1 MNTTKNFNINKKI
14 IAILLIIFTL
24 LSTASPIFA
33 ASGTGTYVAAQW
45 ATYIYTEDN
54 AGTQNGMLLRRL
66 TNVNTGVTR
75 TVFCAQNGVEI
86 RTGVRE
92 TGNYYTPTSQRVK
105 RACKIAY
112 YGWYEPYG
120 DYIVDGGTP
129 SDKKERYVLTQK
141 YIWEALG
148 EAYGAFLD
156 SSRQA
161 RYESFKNE
169 IDAKINSTEAR
180 PSFDSTSIELS
191 AGDTYTATD
200 TNGVLANYNSID
212 NSVDGVR
219 FQHNKGENTLTI
231 TVSEDCEKE
240 SVKISDATAIAWN
253 FIKDGT
259 QDNDTSIYFEFADD
273 VQNQLYALHYND
285 PVPVAFSLKIN
296 SFGKLELSKLNT
308 SGKLVDGA
316 VYNVT
321 GPNGYNQDV
330 TVKGGKITLDKLRKG
345 TYTIKEITAP
355 YGYLIDTK
363 SYNVEVNVNQT
374 ATASITNDEPTGNF
388 TLIKKNSDKSATIQN
403 AEYRIWNDNYDQTFK
418 TDKDGK
424 IEVTGL
430 KLGKY
435 NYQETNAPE
444 GYLLDE
450 NVYTFEL
457 TYKDQYTK
465 VVYAS
470 DEKTDDEPRGSI
482 IINKK
487 DSETGTTPQGDAELK
502 GAVYEVYAKEDI
514 YNKAKTKKYYSNG
527 DLVATRTMN
536 EKGETEDITDLP
548 LGKYSVKE
556 KTASKG
562 YLLDTKE
569 YDASILYKDQKTKVV
584 VNKITS
590 NEDVKKMQLHIFKT
604 GIKIKS
610 GLLKG
615 IAGAEFTIKL
625 NSDVENALAKGYT
638 YAEIWNGLD
647 EDGNKVN
654 VDSKRVSEA
663 QVIAPSYESIT
674 TDNDGNAYTQNK
686 LPFGTYL
693 VKETKTPTDFETAV
707 DFTFSV
713 TKDESEVKEVA
724 QKVIHLMVND
734 EQHESYIKLVKK
746 DAKTNKIVSLSSATF
761 EIKAASNIVDR
772 GTGEI
777 LYRKGDTITQKVGST
792 TYTSFT
798 TNAENKV
805 IPDNSYNSDN
815 DGTGTTITP
824 LTLPVGKYE
833 INEIKIPDGFLQ
845 LDNPVTFEIKNIKN
859 YDTDK
864 FGDFVKEVVIKNE
877 QPTGTLTVDKSVA
890 LREDVDTSIVDVSD
904 LSGIEFKLT
913 AKENIID
920 KADGSKIYEKG
931 KQVGTYNLT
940 KEGKLKVENLP
951 MGVYE
956 LTEIKT
962 LPGLVLNTDKFEVKF
977 EKKDDTTKVYTVKKE
992 IVNNTTVTE
1001 FSKTDITGDKELEGA
1016 KLTVLDKDNNI
1027 VDTWVSTSKTHKIE
1041 GLTAGNKYTLREEIS
1056 PKGFVKAT
1064 DIEFSVENDNKIH
1077 KVEMVD
1083 KIVEMSKVDIGGNE
1097 IEGATI
1103 QVKDKDGNVVDEWVS
1118 TKEPHII
1125 NNLVENETYILHEE
1139 ISADGYV
1146 KATDVE
1152 FTVTTDK
1159 ETQHVEMVDKIV
1171 LMSKVDVGGEEIEGA
1186 TIQVFDKDGNVVDEW
1201 VSEKKPHQI
1210 KNLVENETY
1219 ILHEEV
1225 VAEDFVKATDIE
1237 FTVTTDKE
1245 TQHEKLVDKIVTV
1258 TKTDLTNGE
1267 EIEGAKLVVTDEE
1280 GNTVDEWVS
1289 EKTPHKIKNL
1299 EEGKKYTLTELTAPY
1314 GYEIA
1319 ESIEF
1324 EVSKEKINEC
1334 IEMKDKPIL
1343 KSVQVEKVD
1352 KATGEHIKSNK
1363 FEFGIFEDSECTKL
1377 IKKAGANENEG
1388 TALFDELRYGTYYI
1402 KEIKAPLGYK
1412 LSDQVVEI
1420 VINDEGVFADGVSL
1434 EESDS
1439 VYSFVYY
1446 NSLLPSIQTGNEADY
1461 NIIINLM
1468 VLSLAGI
1475 GVGIVLL
1482 KSKKKENK

>member
-1 MNTTKNFNINKKI
+1 MNSTKKFNINKKI

-33 ASGTGTYVAAQW
+33 ASGTGTYVARQW

-54 AGTQNGMLLRRL
+54 TNTKYGMLLRSL
-66 TNVNTGVTR
+66 TNVNTGVTK
-75 TVFCAQNGVEI
+75 TVFCAQDGVEI
-86 RTGVRE
+86 ATGVKE
-92 TGNYYTPTSQRVK
+92 SGNYYTPTSEKVK

-112 YGWYEPYG
+112 YGWYQVYG
-120 DYIVDGGTP
+120 DYIVGPDTT
-129 SDKKERYVLTQK
+129 STQKERYVLTQK
-141 YIWEALG
+141 YIWEALD
-148 EAYGAFLD
+148 ETYGAFLD

-161 RYESFKNE
+161 SYESFKSE
-169 IDAKINSTEAR
+169 IDGKISAASSR
-180 PSFDSTSIELS
+180 PSFDATTIELN

-200 TNGVLANYNSID
+200 TKGILAGYNSID
-212 NSVDGVR
+212 ETVDGVR
-219 FQHNKGENTLTI
+219 FQHTKGENTLKI
-231 TVSEDCEKE
+231 TVNEDCEKE

-253 FIKDGT
+253 FIKEGT
-259 QDNDTSIYFEFADD
+259 EDNDTSIYFEFADD

-285 PVPVAFSLKIN
+285 PVPVALSLKIN

-321 GPNGYNQDV
+321 GPNGFNQDV
-330 TVKGGKITLDKLRKG
+330 TVKDGKITLDKLRKG
-345 TYTIKEITAP
+345 TYTVKEVTAP
-355 YGYLIDTK
+355 YGYLLDTN

-374 ATASITNDEPTGNF
+374 AKQSITNDEPTGNF
-388 TLIKKNSDKSATIQN
+388 SLVKKNADKSANIEN

-418 TDKDGK
+418 TDKNGK

-435 NYQETNAPE
+435 NYQEITAPE
-444 GYLLDE
+444 GYLVDK

-457 TYKDQYTK
+457 AYKDQYTK
-465 VVYAS
+465 VVYANA
-470 DEKTDDEPRGSI
+470 EKTDDEPTGTITI
-482 IINKK
+482 IKK

-514 YNKAKTKKYYSNG
+514 YNKAKTKKYYSKG

-536 EKGETEDITDLP
+536 ENGETEDITNLP

-556 KTASKG
+556 KTASTG
-562 YLLDTKE
+562 YLLDTTE
-569 YDASILYKDQKTKVV
+569 YDVSVLYKDQTTEVV

-590 NEDVKKMQLHIFKT
+590 NEQVKKMQLHIFKT
-604 GIKIKS
+604 GIKVNS

-625 NSDVENALAKGYT
+625 NSDVEKALEQGYT

-647 EDGNKVN
+647 EDGNKVT

-686 LPFGTYL
+686 LPFGTYI
-693 VKETKTPTDFETAV
+693 VKETKTPADFETAV

-734 EQHESYIKLVKK
+734 EQLESYIKLVKK
-746 DAKTNKIVSLSSATF
+746 DTKTDKIVSLTSATF
-761 EIKAASNIVDR
+761 EIKAATNIVDR

-777 LYRKGDTITQKVGST
+777 LYRKGDKITQKVGNT

-798 TNAENKV
+798 TNSDNKV

-815 DGTGTTITP
+815 DEKGIATTP

-833 INEIKIPDGFLQ
+833 ISEIKIPDGFLQ
-845 LDNPVTFEIKNIKN
+845 LDNPVTFEIKNVKN
-859 YDTDK
+859 YGTDK
-864 FGDFVKEVVIKNE
+864 DGAFVKEVVIKNE
-877 QPTGTLTVDKSVA
+877 QPTGTLILNKSIA
-890 LREDVDTSIVDVSD
+890 LRDNVDTSLVDTSD
-904 LSGIEFKLT
+904 LSGIQFTLT

-920 KADGSKIYEKG
+920 KADGSTIYEKG
-931 KQVGTYNLT
+931 KEVGTHNLT
-940 KEGKLKVENLP
+940 KEGTLKVENLP

-956 LTEIKT
+956 LKEITT
-962 LPGLVLNTDKFEVKF
+962 LPGLVLNTDKYEVKF
-977 EKKDDTTKVYTVKKE
+977 EKKDDTTKVYTVTKD
-992 IVNNTTVTE
+992 IVNDTTITE

-1016 KLTVLDKDNNI
+1016 KLTVLDKDGNV
-1027 VDTWVSTSKTHKIE
+1027 VDSWVSTDKTHKIE
-1041 GLTAGNKYTLREEIS
+1041 GLTAGSKYTLREEIA
-1056 PKGFVKAT
+1056 PKGYVVTT
-1064 DIEFSVENDNKIH
+1064 DIEFTVDNDNKIH

-1083 KIVEMSKVDIGGNE
+1083 KIVEISKVDVGGEE

-1103 QVKDKDGNVVDEWVS
+1103 QVIDKDGNIVDEWVS

-1125 NNLVENETYILHEE
+1125 NNLVENETYTLHEE
-1139 ISADGYV
+1139 VSADGYV
-1146 KATDVE
+1146 KATDV
-1152 FTVTTDK
+1152 
-1159 ETQHVEMVDKIV
+1159 
-1171 LMSKVDVGGEEIEGA
+1171 
-1186 TIQVFDKDGNVVDEW
+1186 
-1201 VSEKKPHQI
+1201 
-1210 KNLVENETY
+1210 
-1219 ILHEEV
+1219 
-1225 VAEDFVKATDIE
+1225 E

-1280 GNTVDEWVS
+1280 GNTVDEWFS
-1289 EKTPHKIKNL
+1289 EKTPHKVKNL
-1299 EEGKKYTLTELTAPY
+1299 EEGKKYTLTEITAPY

-1363 FEFGIFEDSECTKL
+1363 FEFGIFEDKECTKL

-1412 LSDQVVEI
+1412 LSNQAVEI
-1420 VINDEGVFADGVSL
+1420 TINDEGVFADGVSL
-1434 EESDS
+1434 EENNDL
-1439 VYSFVYY
+1439 YSFVYY
-1446 NSLLPSIQTGNEADY
+1446 NSLLPAVQTGNETNY
-1461 NIIINLM
+1461 NLIINLM
-1468 VLSLAGI
+1468 ILSLFGI
-1475 GVGIVLL
+1475 GTGIVVL
-1482 KSKKKENK
+1482 KNRKKKNV

>member
-1 MNTTKNFNINKKI
+1 MNNTKKFNINKKI

-33 ASGTGTYVAAQW
+33 ASGRGTYVAAQW

-54 AGTQNGMLLRRL
+54 SDTQYGMLLRKL
-66 TNVNTGVTR
+66 TNVNTGVSK
-75 TVFCAQNGVEI
+75 TVFCAQNGVEMA
-86 RTGVRE
+86 TGVKE
-92 TGNYYTPTSQRVK
+92 TGNYYTPTSEKVK

-112 YGWYEPYG
+112 YGWYQVYG
-120 DYIVDGGTP
+120 DYVVGPDTN
-129 SDKKERYVLTQK
+129 STQKERYVLTQK

-148 EAYGAFLD
+148 EAFGDFLD

-161 RYESFKNE
+161 RYVQFKQE
-169 IDAKINSTEAR
+169 IDSKINTMSSR
-180 PSFDSTSIELS
+180 PSFDATTIELT

-200 TNGVLANYNSID
+200 TKGILASYNSID
-212 NSVDGVR
+212 KTVDGVR
-219 FQHNKGENTLTI
+219 FQHSKGENTLKI
-231 TVSEDCEKE
+231 TVSENCDKE
-240 SVKISDATAIAWN
+240 SIKISDATAIAWN
-253 FIKDGT
+253 FIKEGT
-259 QDNDTSIYFEFADD
+259 ENNDTSVYFEFADD
-273 VQNQLYALHYND
+273 VQNQLYSLHYND

-296 SFGKLELSKLNT
+296 SFGKLELKKLND

-316 VYNVT
+316 IYNVT
-321 GPNGYNQDV
+321 GPNGFNQDV
-330 TVKGGKITLDKLRKG
+330 AVKGGKITLEKLRKG
-345 TYTIKEITAP
+345 TYTVKEKTAP
-355 YGYLIDTK
+355 YGYLLDTQ

-374 ATASITNDEPTGNF
+374 ATQSITNHEPTGNF
-388 TLIKKNSDKSATIQN
+388 KLIKKNADKSANLEN
-403 AEYRIWNDNYDQTFK
+403 AEYRIWNDNYDKTFK
-418 TDKDGK
+418 TDKNGK
-424 IEVTGL
+424 IEVNGL

-435 NYQETNAPE
+435 NYQETKAPE

-450 NVYTFEL
+450 KVYTFEL
-457 TYKDQYTK
+457 TYKDQYTEI
-465 VVYAS
+465 VYAN
-470 DEKTDDEPRGSI
+470 DERTDDEPRGSI
-482 IINKK
+482 TIIKK
-487 DSETGTTPQGDAELK
+487 DSETGTTPQGDAELE

-536 EKGETEDITDLP
+536 AKGETEDITGLP

-569 YDASILYKDQKTKVV
+569 YDASVLYKDQKTNVV

-590 NEDVKKMQLHIFKT
+590 NENVKKMQLHIFKS
-604 GIKIKS
+604 GIKVNS
-610 GLLKG
+610 GLVQG
-615 IAGAEFTIKL
+615 IEGAEFTIKL

-647 EDGNKVN
+647 EDGNKIN
-654 VDSKRVSEA
+654 VDAKRVKET
-663 QVIAPSYESIT
+663 QEIAPSYESIT
-674 TDNDGNAYTQNK
+674 TDNEGNAYTQNK
-686 LPFGTYL
+686 LPFGKYI

-713 TKDESEVKEVA
+713 KKDESEVKEVA
-724 QKVIHLMVND
+724 QKVIHLMVNN

-746 DAKTNKIVSLSSATF
+746 DTKTNKIVSLSSATF
-761 EIKAASNIVDR
+761 EIKAASDIIDR
-772 GTGEI
+772 GTGKVI
-777 LYRKGDTITQKVGST
+777 YNKGDTITQKVGST

-890 LREDVDTSIVDVSD
+890 LREDVDISIVDVSD
-904 LSGIEFKLT
+904 LSGIQFKLT

-920 KADGSKIYEKG
+920 KADGSTIYEKG
-931 KQVGTYNLT
+931 KEVGTYNLT
-940 KEGKLKVENLP
+940 KEGTLKIENLP
-951 MGVYE
+951 IGVYE
-956 LTEIKT
+956 LQEIKT
-962 LPGLVLNTDKFEVKF
+962 IDGLVLNNEKYEVKF
-977 EKKDDTTKVYTVKKE
+977 EKIDNTTKVYTVKKE
-992 IVNNTTVTE
+992 IINDTTITE

-1016 KLTVLDKDNNI
+1016 KLTILDKDGKVI
-1027 VDTWVSTSKTHKIE
+1027 DTWVSTNKTHKVE
-1041 GLTAGNKYTLREEIS
+1041 GLTAGSKYTLREEIS
-1056 PKGFVKAT
+1056 PRGFVKAT
-1064 DIEFSVENDNKIH
+1064 DIEFTVENDNKIH

-1083 KIVEMSKVDIGGNE
+1083 KVVEMSKVNIAGNE

-1103 QVKDKDGNVVDEWVS
+1103 QVKGKDGKVIDEWVS
-1118 TKEPHII
+1118 AKEPHII
-1125 NNLVENETYILHEE
+1125 NNLVENETYTLHEE
-1139 ISADGYV
+1139 IVANGYV
-1146 KATDVE
+1146 KA
-1152 FTVTTDK
+1152 
-1159 ETQHVEMVDKIV
+1159 
-1171 LMSKVDVGGEEIEGA
+1171 S
-1186 TIQVFDKDGNVVDEW
+1186 
-1201 VSEKKPHQI
+1201 
-1210 KNLVENETY
+1210 
-1219 ILHEEV
+1219 
-1225 VAEDFVKATDIE
+1225 DIE

-1245 TQHEKLVDKIVTV
+1245 TQHIEMIDKIVEI
-1258 TKTDLTNGE
+1258 TKTDLTNGDE
-1267 EIEGAKLVVTDEE
+1267 VEGAELVVTDED
-1280 GNTVDEWVS
+1280 GKVIDEWTS
-1289 EKTPHKIKNL
+1289 TKEPHHVNNL
-1299 EEGKKYTLTELTAPY
+1299 EEGKKYTLTEKTAPY
-1314 GYEIA
+1314 GYEVA

-1324 EVSKEKINEC
+1324 TVSFDKETQH
-1334 IEMKDKPIL
+1334 IEMKDMPIL

-1363 FEFGIFEDSECTKL
+1363 FEFGIFEDAECTKL

-1402 KEIKAPLGYK
+1402 KEIKAPLGYR
-1412 LSDQVVEI
+1412 LSDQVVKIE
-1420 VINDEGVFADGVSL
+1420 INDEGVFADGVSL
-1434 EESDS
+1434 EEKDS

-1446 NSLLPSIQTGNEADY
+1446 NSLLPKIQTGNETNY
-1461 NIIINLM
+1461 NLIINLM
-1468 VLSLAGI
+1468 ILSLVGI
-1475 GVGIVLL
+1475 GTGIILL
-1482 KSKKKENK
+1482 KSKKKENN

>member
-33 ASGTGTYVAAQW
+33 VSGNGTYVAAQW
-45 ATYIYTEDN
+45 ATYVFTEDN
-54 AGTQNGMLLRRL
+54 ADTEYGMLLRRL
-66 TNVNTGVTR
+66 TNVNTSVTK
-75 TVFCAQNGVEI
+75 TVFCAQNGVAMA
-86 RTGVRE
+86 TGVKE
-92 TGNYYTPTSQRVK
+92 TGNYYTPTSEKVK

-112 YGWYEPYG
+112 YGWYQVYG
-120 DYIVDGGTP
+120 DYVVGPDTN
-129 SDKKERYVLTQK
+129 STQKERYVLTQK

-148 EAYGAFLD
+148 EDYSAFLD
-156 SSRQA
+156 SSRQT
-161 RYESFKNE
+161 RYIQFKNE
-169 IDAKINSTEAR
+169 IDGKINATASR
-180 PSFDSTSIELS
+180 PSFDSTTIELS

-200 TNGVLANYNSID
+200 TKGILASYNSID
-212 NSVDGVR
+212 KTVDGVR
-219 FQHNKGENTLTI
+219 FQHTKGENTLKI
-231 TVSEDCEKE
+231 IVSEDCDKE

-253 FIKDGT
+253 FIKEGT
-259 QDNDTSIYFEFADD
+259 EDNDTSIYFEFADD

-308 SGKLVDGA
+308 SRKLVDGA

-321 GPNGYNQDV
+321 GPNGFNQDV
-330 TVKGGKITLDKLRKG
+330 TVKGGKVTIDKLRKG
-345 TYTIKEITAP
+345 TYTVKEVTAP

-363 SYNVEVNVNQT
+363 SYSVEVNINQT
-374 ATASITNDEPTGNF
+374 ATQSITDEEPTGNF
-388 TLIKKNSDKSATIQN
+388 SLVKKNADKSATIQN
-403 AEYRIWNDNYDQTFK
+403 AEYRIWNNNYNQTFK

-424 IEVTGL
+424 VEVTGL

-435 NYQETNAPE
+435 NYQETKAPE
-444 GYLLDE
+444 GYLIDE

-465 VVYAS
+465 VVYAN
-470 DEKTDDEPRGSI
+470 DERTDDEPRGSI
-482 IINKK
+482 TIIKK

-502 GAVYEVYAKEDI
+502 NAVYEVYAKEDI

-556 KTASKG
+556 KTASNG

-569 YDASILYKDQKTKVV
+569 YDASVLYKDQTTKVV

-590 NEDVKKMQLHIFKT
+590 NENVKKMQLHIFKT
-604 GIKIKS
+604 GIKSKS

-663 QVIAPSYESIT
+663 QLIAPSYESIT
-674 TDNDGNAYTQNK
+674 TDDDGNAYTQNK

-746 DAKTNKIVSLSSATF
+746 DTKTNKIVSLSSATF
-761 EIKAASNIVDR
+761 EIKTASNIVDR

-777 LYRKGDTITQKVGST
+777 LYRKGDKITQKIGNTV
-792 TYTSFT
+792 YTSFT
-798 TNAENKV
+798 TNADNKV
-805 IPDNSYNSDN
+805 VPNDSYDSDK
-815 DGTGTTITP
+815 DGKGYITTP

-845 LDNPVTFEIKNIKN
+845 LDNPVTFEVKNVKN
-859 YDTDK
+859 YDVDK
-864 FGDFVKEVVIKNE
+864 DGAFVKEVIVKNE
-877 QPTGTLTVDKSVA
+877 QPTGTVTVDKSVA
-890 LREDVDTSIVDVSD
+890 LREDVDTSIVDISD
-904 LSGIEFKLT
+904 LSGIQFSLT
-913 AKENIID
+913 AKENVID
-920 KADGSKIYEKG
+920 KADGSTIYEKG
-931 KQVGTYNLT
+931 KEVGTYNLT
-940 KEGKLKVENLP
+940 KEGKLKVDNLP
-951 MGVYE
+951 MGIYE
-956 LTEIKT
+956 LKEIKT
-962 LPGLVLNTDKFEVKF
+962 LSGLVLNTDKYEVKF
-977 EKKDDTTKVYTVKKE
+977 EKKDNTTKIYTVKKE
-992 IVNNTTVTE
+992 IVNDSTVTE

-1016 KLTVLDKDNNI
+1016 KLTVLDKDNNV

-1064 DIEFSVENDNKIH
+1064 DIEFTVENDNKIH

-1083 KIVEMSKVDIGGNE
+1083 KIVEMSKVDIGGN
-1097 IEGATI
+1097 
-1103 QVKDKDGNVVDEWVS
+1103 
-1118 TKEPHII
+1118 
-1125 NNLVENETYILHEE
+1125 
-1139 ISADGYV
+1139 
-1146 KATDVE
+1146 
-1152 FTVTTDK
+1152 
-1159 ETQHVEMVDKIV
+1159 
-1171 LMSKVDVGGEEIEGA
+1171 EIEGA

-1219 ILHEEV
+1219 TLHEEV
-1225 VAEDFVKATDIE
+1225 VADDFVKATDVE

-1299 EEGKKYTLTELTAPY
+1299 EEGKKYTLTEITAPY
-1314 GYEIA
+1314 GFEIA

-1363 FEFGIFEDSECTKL
+1363 FEFGIFEDSECTRL

-1388 TALFDELRYGTYYI
+1388 IALFDELRYGTYYI

-1434 EESDS
+1434 EESNS

-1482 KSKKKENK
+1482 KNRKHAQTSNRK